1 MKHILGSFMVLI
13 ALYLLQTTLI
23 SKIAIAGIKPN
34 VLILVVVTVA
44 YRYGKIPGIMMGF
57 LTGLF
62 LDLSEGEYIG
72 YYALIYLL
80 IGYIIGFFD
89 KVYNKDYHI
98 FPIFLVAASDLI
110 YNLMLYTFGFL
121 LRNRLD
127 FPYYL
132 IRIILP
138 EMFYTLI
145 LSVVLYK
152 VLHLFYNIL
161 DRKKVEAKEDNSK
174 GGSLN

>member
-1 MKHILGSFMVLI
+1 MKRILGSFIVLI
-13 ALYLLQTTLI
+13 ILYLLQTTLI
-23 SKIAIAGIKPN
+23 SKLAIAGIKPN
-34 VLILVVVTVA
+34 VVIPIVVVVA

-57 LTGLF
+57 LTGFF

-80 IGYIIGFFD
+80 IGYMMGFFD
-89 KVYNKDYHI
+89 KIYNKDYHI
-98 FPIFLVAASDLI
+98 FPIFLIAIADIS

-138 EMFYTLI
+138 EVFYTVI
-145 LSVVLYK
+145 ISVVLYK
-152 VLHLFYNIL
+152 ILHIFYNVL
-161 DRKKVEAKEDNSK
+161 DRKKVEIKEENSK